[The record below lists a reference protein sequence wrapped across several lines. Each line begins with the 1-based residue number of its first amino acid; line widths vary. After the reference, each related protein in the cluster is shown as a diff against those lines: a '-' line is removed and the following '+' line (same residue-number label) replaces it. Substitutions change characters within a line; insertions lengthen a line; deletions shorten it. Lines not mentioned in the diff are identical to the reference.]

1 MILLKDASLVEPI
14 NCLPCPLTADWVQPW
29 EGTAG
34 DGWGERENG

>member
-14 NCLPCPLTADWVQPW
+14 NCLPCPLTTDWVQPW
-29 EGTAG
+29 EGTAR